1 MSLLFKLIE
10 AATSIEM
17 AKWCITL
24 FYDDI
29 QAIPITIEAKRYNLL
44 NISRLLTFLDQSPKL
59 SREAIK
65 LPCLTNFYYC
75 LLVHKYFAK

>member
-10 AATSIEM
+10 ATTSIEM
-17 AKWCITL
+17 AKWRITL

-44 NISRLLTFLDQSPKL
+44 NISRLLTFLDQSP
-59 SREAIK
+59 
-65 LPCLTNFYYC
+65 
-75 LLVHKYFAK
+75 